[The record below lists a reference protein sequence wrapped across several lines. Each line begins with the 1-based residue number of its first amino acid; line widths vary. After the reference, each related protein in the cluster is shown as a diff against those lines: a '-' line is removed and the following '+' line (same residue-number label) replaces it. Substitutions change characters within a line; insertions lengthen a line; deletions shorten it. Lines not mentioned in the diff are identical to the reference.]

1 MHFSFVLPFFIFYFI
16 LCILN
21 DGLLKRQVIVISLGC
36 CCCRHSVGAP
46 QSSHYWSSCNVQGKI
61 VEGEMDDDRGMVKEV
76 EGTQNL
82 GGREMLSCMRKKISI
97 CVVVVVVV
105 LIVVVG
111 VVVLIV
117 VVVVMC
123 LGEVEVDSG

>member
-1 MHFSFVLPFFIFYFI
+1 MYFSFVLPFFIFYFI
-16 LCILN
+16 LYILN

-36 CCCRHSVGAP
+36 CCRHSVGAP
-46 QSSHYWSSCNVQGKI
+46 QSSDYWSSCNVQGKI

-82 GGREMLSCMRKKISI
+82 GGREMLSCMRKKISV
-97 CVVVVVVV
+97 CVVVVV